1 MAVHTTTQQNLT
13 QSAAPQASVQ
23 LQPRPFAPVE
33 SSEPQQLEISEQQNE
48 RSQKIGHSLKT
59 FSLGMVQR
67 HEEEDD
73 LQMKPMV
80 QRHEEEE
87 DLQMK
92 PMVQRH
98 EEEEDNLQMK
108 PTVQRHSS
116 KKDKSIQR
124 QMNQDGSFEAEGNLE
139 SRLNANQSGGT
150 PLPADVQSFMAPRF
164 GYSFEN
170 IRVHTGNEA
179 VQMNQDL
186 HAQAFTRGN
195 HVYFNEGKYSPN
207 SSSGKELLAHELTH
221 TIQQTGGSKLQRRVA
236 GTDCCCSGCTPSA
249 QPTLQRRNLLHRKLT
264 EFVQPSHHSIQRRS
278 GGCACSTCAPA
289 VQLKAVQLK
298 AEHSGSCNCSECGS
312 PQVQTK
318 IQTKLTVGA
327 PGDPY
332 EQEADRMAAQVM
344 KMAQPK
350 AEQSILHEHQEEIA
364 QATPNQTARRVKS
377 SKVQRQVELSPTRV
391 QQSSPTIIQRHSSW
405 EHSILGDLEPE
416 QLDAITVTQ
425 GAKKKQGGTKEDA
438 DENGN
443 VGGDNEI
450 SLNVGSKEIKDEA
463 KHALAQELDRLI
475 KWQNQPPTAGD
486 VNSQNLQQSIDPEWG
501 VRLVTINQ
509 KNEEAQETGAKTVM
523 TYGEL
528 NTLADYFGEVEQ
540 LYKAAPDHLNIRLQT
555 IRKQR
560 YIKLSDL
567 YNELGFRSASSTFNY
582 RKRYWKGADYDK
594 GQILDEVGINADS
607 KSDGNLK
614 ADEKYFA
621 NLARNACHFAPQSWY
636 RWKEYHTK
644 AIAIA
649 QEAHA
654 IQQENNPKQNSIVAA
669 KSNEAW
675 VLNGFGDHYLQ
686 DSFAGGHLIN
696 KTLVMQWFV
705 EWIREQRNQGTVF
718 NVLKQSV
725 WDKVKT
731 MTVEQQPGIAGMD
744 LYDKPDD
751 GVASDPQTAFNQ
763 ENSQE
768 RFNATGLQANSVE
781 AASKAYQDYMVFLDS
796 GFIQSCTKDL
806 HDKYCKEGLWVGS
819 DADSRVFKIY
829 GDEAMLTGGEGVKY
843 SAETAKMSR
852 IAIESTLQQGQP
864 DIKAEDLM
872 KRFPN
877 KVEADGKMA
886 SLQDWQTSDAFK
898 QTAIKVFKKVEDSV
912 KGKAISTVNLNLS
925 GGAISSDMGQSELD
939 LAPNP
944 NANAVP
950 GEKQN
955 LASGATE
962 VEPVKRYVRKIPGAI
977 ASGVKAAANLTI
989 DVFMAMPPP
998 MYFPGLDFSMIQ
1010 VGHNGAQ
1017 F

>member
-1 MAVHTTTQQNLT
+1 MATHTTVQQNLT
-13 QSAAPQASVQ
+13 QSTAPQATVQ

-33 SSEPQQLEISEQQNE
+33 SVESQPLEISEQQSE
-48 RSQKIGHSLKT
+48 RSQKLGHSLKT
-59 FSLGMVQR
+59 LSLGMVQR
-67 HEEEDD
+67 HEEEED

-98 EEEEDNLQMK
+98 
-108 PTVQRHSS
+108 SA
-116 KKDKSIQR
+116 KKGKSIQR

-139 SRLNANQSGGT
+139 ARLNANQSGGS
-150 PLPADVQSFMAPRF
+150 PLPAEVQSFMAPRF

-236 GTDCCCSGCTPSA
+236 GTDCCCSGCLPSA

-264 EFVQPSHHSIQRRS
+264 EFVQSTNHSIQRRS
-278 GGCACSTCAPA
+278 GGCPCPTCVPI
-289 VQLKAVQLK
+289 VQLK
-298 AEHSGSCNCSECGS
+298 AEHGSSCNCSECGS

-344 KMAQPK
+344 RMAQPK
-350 AEQSILHEHQEEIA
+350 AEPAILHQHPEETT
-364 QATPNQTARRVKS
+364 QAMPDQTAKTKS
-377 SKVQRQVELSPTRV
+377 TRFSRVQRQTSLSPTRV
-391 QQSSPTIIQRHSSW
+391 QQNSPTVIQRHSSW
-405 EHSILGDLEPE
+405 EHSILGDLEPD

-425 GAKKKQGGTKEDA
+425 GAKKKQGGSKEDA
-438 DENGN
+438 DENGE
-443 VGGDNEI
+443 VGDDNNI
-450 SLNVGSKEIKDEA
+450 SLHIADKDIKDEA

-475 KWQNQPPTAGD
+475 KWQDQSPTAGD
-486 VNSQNLQQSIDPEWG
+486 VNSQNLQQTIDPEWG

-509 KNEEAQETGAKTVM
+509 KNEEGQETGAKTIM

-567 YNELGFRSASSTFNY
+567 YNELGFRSASSTFKY
-582 RKRYWKGADYDK
+582 RKRFWKSADYEK

-607 KSDGNLK
+607 KSDENLK

-644 AIAIA
+644 AISVA

-654 IQQENNPKQNSIVAA
+654 VQQENNPKQNGVIAA

-705 EWIREQRNQGTVF
+705 EWIREQGNQGSVF

-744 LYDKPDD
+744 LYHKPDD

-763 ENSQE
+763 SSSQD
-768 RFNATGLQANSVE
+768 RFNATGLQANSAE
-781 AASKAYQDYMVFLDS
+781 AAEKAYQDYMVFLDS
-796 GFIQSCTKDL
+796 GFVQSCTKDL

-819 DADSRVFKIY
+819 NADSKVFKIY

-852 IAIESTLQQGQP
+852 TAIQSTLEEGE
-864 DIKAEDLM
+864 AEFSPEEIM
-872 KRFPN
+872 ARFPN
-877 KVEADGKMA
+877 KVETDGAMA

-898 QTAIKVFKKVEDSV
+898 QTAIKVFKKAEDSV

-925 GGAISSDMGQSELD
+925 GGAISPDMGQSELD
-939 LAPNP
+939 LAPNQ

-950 GEKQN
+950 EQRQN
-955 LASGATE
+955 LVSGATE
-962 VEPVKRYVRKIPGAI
+962 VQPVKRYVRKIPGAI

-989 DVFMAMPPP
+989 EAFMAMPPP
-998 MYFPGLDFSMIQ
+998 MYFPGMDFSMIQ